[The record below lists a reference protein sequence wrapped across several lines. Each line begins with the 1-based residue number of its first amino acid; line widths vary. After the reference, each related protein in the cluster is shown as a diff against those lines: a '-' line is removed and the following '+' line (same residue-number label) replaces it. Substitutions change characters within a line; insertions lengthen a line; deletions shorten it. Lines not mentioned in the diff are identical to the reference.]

1 MNHGKP
7 HSKFWLL
14 CLGAL
19 GVVYGDIGT
28 SPLYAINK
36 IFFGSGEIKLTPENI
51 YGGISLV
58 IWAIILVVSLK
69 YLLFVLRAD
78 NDGEGGVFALYG
90 LINRFK
96 KSGAKW
102 LMIMLIFASGLLF
115 GDGVITPA
123 ISVLSAVEGLS
134 IATPFFEPYIIFITI
149 LVLTGLFAIQHKGTA
164 KVGNIFGPIIMIWFF
179 VIAAFGLQQI
189 LLHPQILNAFNP
201 LYGILF
207 LQKIGWLESLVILG
221 AVMLVITG
229 GEALYADMGH
239 FGRRPIRLSW
249 FYFVFPALILNYLGQ
264 GAYLLNGSHVANGNI
279 FYSMIPA
286 AALYPMVVL
295 ATAATVIASQALIS
309 GAFSLTAQAIALG
322 LFPRMK
328 ILHTHAT
335 HAGQIYLPFINWTL
349 YAGCIILVFAF
360 RSSGNLASAYGLAV
374 SGVMFAT
381 SLAMMVLARFAWKWS
396 VFKTA
401 VIFGSFVL
409 IDGIFLGAN
418 TLKILEGGFVP
429 IAIGS
434 GLFFIMMTWR
444 WGRRIIHKEYVQEK
458 TMTVAQLIEYKA
470 KAEHFIDRSIV
481 IMAHKMV
488 KRPRDTIPALTQ
500 FFTDRYGL
508 LPKNLIFLNII
519 TKKVSHV
526 RHDRCDIRVFQREP
540 GRGSIVSVTMQFGFM
555 ENPNVERVLE
565 GLAAHHRV
573 NLPSD
578 PENWLV
584 HVSSEKLVPG
594 KKLGF
599 FKNLQL
605 NLFLILRRNSLPA
618 YHYYGLGKEVN
629 LSMEIMPIRV
639 G

>member
-1 MNHGKP
+1 MNHQNP
-7 HSKFWLL
+7 HSKLWWL
-14 CLGAL
+14 CFGAL

-36 IFFGSGEIKLTPENI
+36 IFFGSGEIALTPQNI

-58 IWAIILVVSLK
+58 IWAITLVVSLK
-69 YLLFVLRAD
+69 YLVFVLRAD

-90 LINRFK
+90 LLNRFK
-96 KSGAKW
+96 KAGVRG
-102 LMIMLIFASGLLF
+102 LMIMLILASGLLF
-115 GDGVITPA
+115 GDGIITPA

-149 LVLTGLFAIQHKGTA
+149 LVLTGLFAIQHHGTA

-179 VIAAFGLQQI
+179 VIAAFGLRQI
-189 LLHPQILNAFNP
+189 FLHPQILNAFNP
-201 LYGILF
+201 FYGVAF
-207 LQKIGWLESLVILG
+207 LKEIGWRESLVILG

-239 FGRRPIRLSW
+239 FGKRPIRLSW
-249 FYFVFPALILNYLGQ
+249 FYFVFPALLLNYLGQ
-264 GAYLLNGSHVANGNI
+264 GAYLLNGSYVENGNI
-279 FYSMIPA
+279 FYSMIPS

-309 GAFSLTAQAIALG
+309 GAFSLMAQAIALG

-328 ILHTHAT
+328 ILHTHAI

-381 SLAMMVLARFAWKWS
+381 SLAMAALARLAWKWS
-396 VFKTA
+396 VLKTA
-401 VIFGSFVL
+401 AIFGSFVL

-418 TLKILEGGFVP
+418 TLKIFEGGFAP
-429 IAIGS
+429 LAIG
-434 GLFFIMMTWR
+434 GVLFFIMMTWR
-444 WGRRIIHKEYVQEK
+444 WGRRIIHKEYVREK
-458 TMTVAQLIEYKA
+458 TMTVAELIEYKA
-470 KAEHFIDRSIV
+470 KAEHFINRSIV

-488 KRPRDTIPALTQ
+488 RRPSDSIPALTQ

-519 TKKVSHV
+519 TKKVSYI
-526 RHDRCDIRVFQREP
+526 RYDRCDIHVFQREP
-540 GRGSIVSVTMQFGFM
+540 GRGSITSVTMKFGFM

-573 NLPSD
+573 NLPAD

-594 KKLGF
+594 RKLGF

-629 LSMEIMPIRV
+629 LSMEIMPIQV

>member
-1 MNHGKP
+1 MIHKNP
-7 HSKFWLL
+7 HSKLWLL

-36 IFFGSGEIKLTPENI
+36 IFFGSGNIALTPANI

-58 IWAIILVVSLK
+58 IWAITLVVSLK
-69 YLLFVLRAD
+69 YLVFVLRAD

-90 LINRFK
+90 LLNRFK
-96 KSGAKW
+96 KMGVRG
-102 LMIMLIFASGLLF
+102 LMVMLIFASGLLF
-115 GDGVITPA
+115 GDGIITPA

-134 IATPFFEPYIIFITI
+134 VATPFFEPYIIAITI
-149 LVLTGLFAIQHKGTA
+149 LVLTGLFAIQHHGTA
-164 KVGNIFGPIIMIWFF
+164 KVGNIFGPVILIWFF
-179 VIAAFGLQQI
+179 VISAFGLQQI
-189 LLHPQILNAFNP
+189 ILNPQILNAFNP
-201 LYGILF
+201 LYGIAF
-207 LQKIGWLESLVILG
+207 LREVGLRESLVILG

-239 FGRRPIRLSW
+239 FGRRPIRISW
-249 FYFVFPALILNYLGQ
+249 FSFVFPALLLNYLGQ
-264 GAYLLNGSHVANGNI
+264 GAYLLNGSAVENGNI
-279 FYSMIPA
+279 FYSMLPSV
-286 AALYPMVVL
+286 ALYPMVIL

-309 GAFSLTAQAIALG
+309 GAFSLTSQAIALG

-335 HAGQIYLPFINWTL
+335 HMGQIYLPFINWTL
-349 YAGCIILVFAF
+349 YAGCIILVIAF
-360 RSSGNLASAYGLAV
+360 GSSGNLASAYGLAV

-381 SLAMMVLARFAWKWS
+381 SLAMSAVARYAWKWS
-396 VFKTA
+396 VLKTA
-401 VIFGSFVL
+401 AIFGVFII

-418 TLKILEGGFVP
+418 TLKIIEGGFVP
-429 IAIGS
+429 LAVGS

-444 WGRRIIHKEYVQEK
+444 WGRRIIHKEYTQEK
-458 TMTVAQLIEYKA
+458 TMTVAELMERKT
-470 KAEHFIDRSIV
+470 KAEYFIDRSVV

-488 KRPRDTIPALTQ
+488 RRPGDTVPALTQ

-519 TKKVSHV
+519 TKKASYI

-540 GRGSIVSVTMQFGFM
+540 GRGSIVSVTMKFGFM

-573 NLPSD
+573 NLPAD

-584 HVSSEKLVPG
+584 HISSEKLVPG
-594 KKLGF
+594 RNLGF
-599 FKNLQL
+599 FKNLRL
-605 NLFLILRRNSLPA
+605 NLFLLLRRNSLPA